1 MRTVSGLWNTPKNH
15 NRKVSILKK
24 KDEKNELHHQKDTYQ
39 QQSYVQYLRFLTKNK
54 EYELGF

>member
-15 NRKVSILKK
+15 NRKMRILKK
-24 KDEKNELHHQKDTYQ
+24 RDEMNVPYHRKDTYQ
-39 QQSYVQYLRFLTKNK
+39 ESYVQDLRFLTKNR

>member
-24 KDEKNELHHQKDTYQ
+24 RDEMNELYHRKDTYQ
-39 QQSYVQYLRFLTKNK
+39 KSYVQDLRLPNQNR